1 MCQATICDA
10 DDSESDSVVKRRA
23 DVVGIFTNTTAV
35 PRLSGTVLLEVHD
48 EWTRVPTKPSTS
60 G

>member
-10 DDSESDSVVKRRA
+10 DDSESDSEVKRRA

-35 PRLSGTVLLEVHD
+35 PRLSGTVLL
-48 EWTRVPTKPSTS
+48 
-60 G
+60 